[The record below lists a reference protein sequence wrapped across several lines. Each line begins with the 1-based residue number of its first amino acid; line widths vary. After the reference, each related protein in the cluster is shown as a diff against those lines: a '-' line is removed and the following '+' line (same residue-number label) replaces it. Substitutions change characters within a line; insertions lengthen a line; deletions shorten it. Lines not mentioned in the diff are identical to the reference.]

1 MEIVQTQKMH
11 QIISSLWKKYL
22 AAEIINDILMEE
34 IRDRLYLEN
43 VSVPGEKNS
52 PAFSDGIAA
61 LAFGDR
67 TEEIVSALF
76 SDTKSWYPYSEL
88 AQFYDAPGLYDHI
101 LKSIAGQLQWY
112 DRTVITDN
120 PYCRTVSFR
129 SGSRNGIEL
138 KYTDTLPYE
147 FFQTYH
153 TFQKKNPFLYASAG
167 FFTEPVSFPVILENN
182 EVWMSIVVSETESMT
197 VPVKKAHGHVITY
210 GLGLGYYAFM
220 AAGKPEVETV
230 TVVEMNPAVIS
241 LFKEHILPQFPHKEK
256 IRIIEADALTF
267 AKSQKDGLFDIAFF
281 DFWGGYFDGLSL
293 YEKLLPR
300 TAHLKKT
307 KCFYWIE
314 SCFAEYFFRPV
325 IMKFLMEKGTGRS
338 FSLPPISKKAGLLQR
353 HFLSYLDTCEGR
365 LSTPEEIDYLLSD
378 DGLIP
383 LVRKFIRNHRS
394 G

>member
-61 LAFGDR
+61 LAFGDK

-76 SDTKSWYPYSEL
+76 SDKKSWYPYSEL

-138 KYTDTLPYE
+138 KYTDSLPYE

-153 TFQKKNPFLYASAG
+153 TFQKKNPFLYAGAG

-197 VPVKKAHGHVITY
+197 VPVEKAHGHVITY
-210 GLGLGYYAFM
+210 GLGLGYYTFM

-256 IRIIEADALTF
+256 IRIIEADALFF
-267 AKSQKDGLFDIAFF
+267 AESQKDG
-281 DFWGGYFDGLSL
+281 
-293 YEKLLPR
+293 
-300 TAHLKKT
+300 
-307 KCFYWIE
+307 
-314 SCFAEYFFRPV
+314 
-325 IMKFLMEKGTGRS
+325 
-338 FSLPPISKKAGLLQR
+338 
-353 HFLSYLDTCEGR
+353 
-365 LSTPEEIDYLLSD
+365 
-378 DGLIP
+378 
-383 LVRKFIRNHRS
+383 
-394 G
+394 